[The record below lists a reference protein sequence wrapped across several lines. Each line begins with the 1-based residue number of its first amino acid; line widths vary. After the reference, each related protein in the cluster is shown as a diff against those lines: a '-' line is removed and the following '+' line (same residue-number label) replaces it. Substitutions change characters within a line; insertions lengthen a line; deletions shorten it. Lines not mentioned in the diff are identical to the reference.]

1 VAVAAGSWDGAPL
14 RCPPGISS
22 RGLRLRFR
30 GPGLASVRV
39 MAVGNEVST
48 MSGTVAAANKIL
60 CERLPRGLDRPG
72 SDGGSDSPKGC
83 RHGDKEQRGLGKAL
97 PERRPLKTASPHPL
111 ARPEP
116 ADPGGG
122 QQVRRRPTG
131 RWNTWREAPRT
142 PGARPE
148 TAHSSMY
155 AASTGRICRGFVHG
169 WVTPFSCRANLRVL
183 SP

>member
-1 VAVAAGSWDGAPL
+1 LQSRPQLSSRARRLLSFVVDHDAPEVVGEASLEAARGLARCFSLGDLALVVAVAVAAGSWDGAPL

-83 RHGDKEQRGLGKAL
+83 RHGDKEQRGLGEGA
-97 PERRPLKTASPHPL
+97 
-111 ARPEP
+111 
-116 ADPGGG
+116 
-122 QQVRRRPTG
+122 
-131 RWNTWREAPRT
+131 
-142 PGARPE
+142 PGA
-148 TAHSSMY
+148 SSAKDSI
-155 AASTGRICRGFVHG
+155 AASAGKT
-169 WVTPFSCRANLRVL
+169 
-183 SP
+183 